1 MPASSKATT
10 EQTALVLE
18 IDRVFDAPPALV
30 WRLWRDPEHMV
41 RWHGPEGM
49 WLSACE
55 SDFRVGGTWRR
66 CMAKDGDYAHWIH
79 GTYLEIAEPSRLRF
93 TYINDYDG
101 FESEVSLAFSETV
114 DGRTRMQFRQSPF
127 ISKAECDG
135 HGWGWSS
142 SFTLFAD
149 YLRRF
154 IDNDLRPKGQP
165 RRDGVAEDILAA
177 RRRQADQHREERDNH
192 ADTAA
197 HH

>member
-1 MPASSKATT
+1 MPASSKATA
-10 EQTALVLE
+10 EQAALVLE

-49 WLSACE
+49 WLTACE
-55 SDFRVGGTWRR
+55 SDFRVGGNWRR
-66 CMAKDGDYAHWIH
+66 CMARDGGQVHWIH
-79 GTYLEIAEPSRLRF
+79 GTYLEIVEPSRLRF
-93 TYINDYDG
+93 TYINDHDG
-101 FESEVSLAFSETV
+101 FETEVSLSFSETA

-135 HGWGWSS
+135 HGWGWNS

-165 RRDGVAEDILAA
+165 RRDGVAEDIMAA
-177 RRRQADQHREERDNH
+177 RNRALFEKTREETH
-192 ADTAA
+192 ADTAP